1 MNKKRTSSNIIL
13 IAIVVVL
20 VLLSVASFI
29 LYQNNIRNILAK
41 KSKADMKKSTD
52 QGIILT
58 NSLIDNYFSELGTIA
73 IFCGVNTGINDT
85 YEHQTDDDVL
95 FSLAQIL
102 LHCFRETDIIAR
114 FGGDEFFVWIKDLP
128 TLEVIRQ
135 KAEMRCNITVA
146 GPNIPISLS
155 IGIA

>member
-1 MNKKRTSSNIIL
+1 MNKKRTSFNIIL

-20 VLLSVASFI
+20 ILLSVASFI

-41 KSKADMKKSTD
+41 KSKDDMKKSTD

-58 NSLIDNYFSELGTIA
+58 NSLIDNYFSELDTIA

-102 LHCFRETDIIAR
+102 FHCFRETDIIAR

>member
-58 NSLIDNYFSELGTIA
+58 NSLIDNYFSELDTIA

-102 LHCFRETDIIAR
+102 FHCFRETDIIAR

-128 TLEVIRQ
+128 TLEVVRQ
-135 KAEMRCNITVA
+135 KAEMRCNITA
-146 GPNIPISLS
+146 ASPNIPISLS

>member
-1 MNKKRTSSNIIL
+1 
-13 IAIVVVL
+13 
-20 VLLSVASFI
+20 
-29 LYQNNIRNILAK
+29 
-41 KSKADMKKSTD
+41 MKKSTD

-58 NSLIDNYFSELGTIA
+58 NSLIDNYFSELDTIA

-85 YEHQTDDDVL
+85 YEYQTGDDVL

-135 KAEMRCNITVA
+135 KAEMRCNITAA

>member
-1 MNKKRTSSNIIL
+1 MKKKRTSSNIIL

-41 KSKADMKKSTD
+41 KSKDDMKKSTD

-58 NSLIDNYFSELGTIA
+58 NSLIDNYFSELDTIA

-102 LHCFRETDIIAR
+102 FHCFRETDIIAR

-128 TLEVIRQ
+128 TLKVVRQ
-135 KAEMRCNITVA
+135 KAEMRCNITAA

>member
-1 MNKKRTSSNIIL
+1 MKKKRTSSNIIL

-58 NSLIDNYFSELGTIA
+58 NSLIDNYFSELDTIA

-102 LHCFRETDIIAR
+102 FHCFRETDIIAR
-114 FGGDEFFVWIKDLP
+114 FGGGEFFVWIKDLP
-128 TLEVIRQ
+128 TLEVVRQ
-135 KAEMRCNITVA
+135 KAEMRCNITAA

>member
-1 MNKKRTSSNIIL
+1 MKKKRTSSNIIL

-58 NSLIDNYFSELGTIA
+58 NSLIDNYFSELDTIA

-102 LHCFRETDIIAR
+102 FHCFRETDIIAR
-114 FGGDEFFVWIKDLP
+114 FGGGEFFVWIKDLP
-128 TLEVIRQ
+128 TLEVVRQ
-135 KAEMRCNITVA
+135 KAEMRCNITA
-146 GPNIPISLS
+146 ASPNIPISLS

>member
-58 NSLIDNYFSELGTIA
+58 NSLIDNYFSELDTIA

-102 LHCFRETDIIAR
+102 FHCFRETDIIAR
-114 FGGDEFFVWIKDLP
+114 FGGGEFFVWIKDLP
-128 TLEVIRQ
+128 TLEVVRQ
-135 KAEMRCNITVA
+135 KAEMRCNITA
-146 GPNIPISLS
+146 ASPNIPISLS

>member
-29 LYQNNIRNILAK
+29 LYQNNIRNIAK

-58 NSLIDNYFSELGTIA
+58 NSSLIDNYFSELDTIA

-102 LHCFRETDIIAR
+102 FHCFRETDIIAR

-128 TLEVIRQ
+128 TLEVVRQ
-135 KAEMRCNITVA
+135 KAEMRCNITAA

-155 IGIA
+155 ICIA

>member
-58 NSLIDNYFSELGTIA
+58 NSLIDNYFSKLDTIA
-73 IFCGVNTGINDT
+73 IFCGVNTGINGT

-128 TLEVIRQ
+128 TLEVVRQ
-135 KAEMRCNITVA
+135 KVKMRCSITAA